1 MNLSQEKAIEALDM
15 RIKDLMNQI
24 ESKQK
29 EFRVI
34 ENSTK
39 SEIDKINKKI
49 KDTQKE
55 FKNKIHEKN
64 EVQQKIN
71 TLQKTC
77 VYCNQQDDGVIC
89 SKRPHYP
96 FLLRSWIIYKHWFE
110 DYDPGFFY
118 KN

>member
-1 MNLSQEKAIEALDM
+1 MNLSQEKAIEALDL

-49 KDTQKE
+49 KDT
-55 FKNKIHEKN
+55 
-64 EVQQKIN
+64 
-71 TLQKTC
+71 
-77 VYCNQQDDGVIC
+77 
-89 SKRPHYP
+89 
-96 FLLRSWIIYKHWFE
+96 
-110 DYDPGFFY
+110 
-118 KN
+118 